1 MDRSAGDLARR
12 TLDWPVRV
20 EGFQRPGRRRCAAD
34 DVVRAPAC
42 FLESAVHAVT
52 AVASTRFL
60 FANPGGIELPQA
72 AFIAGLTG
80 NAPLSRGNTVSAT
93 EKKSKTTKPKES
105 PAGRWLSYRPE
116 IKVLD
121 CTIRDG
127 GLMNDHHFDDATV
140 KAVYKACVEGG
151 IDYMEIGYKASRKG
165 IKVGEH
171 GPWKYC
177 LEEDIR
183 RIVGDNQTD
192 LKLAVMADAER
203 CDYHE
208 DIPAKKESVIDM
220 IRVATYINQIPTALD
235 MVKDAHDKGY
245 ETTVN
250 LMAASTVP
258 DRELN
263 EGLEM
268 LAGSEA
274 QGIYVVDSFGALYS
288 EQVQYLVKKYQHYC
302 KASGKE
308 VGVHMHNNLQLAYA
322 NTIEGIIL
330 GSNLLDATMAGLGRG
345 AGNCPMELLIGFLH
359 NPKYNLRPVL
369 ECVQYAIEPLRS
381 KLGWGFDLPYMMT
394 GLLNQ
399 HPRAAM
405 NFKAGEGQGD
415 IGAFYDAVM
424 DGQ

>member
-1 MDRSAGDLARR
+1 MSAK
-12 TLDWPVRV
+12 
-20 EGFQRPGRRRCAAD
+20 EKAAKPAKAAKATHTAK
-34 DVVRAPAC
+34 VV
-42 FLESAVHAVT
+42 
-52 AVASTRFL
+52 
-60 FANPGGIELPQA
+60 
-72 AFIAGLTG
+72 
-80 NAPLSRGNTVSAT
+80 NTV
-93 EKKSKTTKPKES
+93 KPKES
-105 PAGRWLSYRPE
+105 PAERWISYRPE

-127 GLMNDHHFDDATV
+127 GLMNNHHFDDKVV
-140 KAVYKACVEGG
+140 KAVYTACVEAG

-165 IKVGEH
+165 IKQGEH
-171 GPWKYC
+171 GCWKYC
-177 LEEDIR
+177 LEDDVR
-183 RIVGDNQTD
+183 RIVGENKTA
-192 LKLAVMADAER
+192 LKLAIMADAER
-203 CDYHE
+203 CDYQE
-208 DIPAKKESVIDM
+208 DIPPKKESVIDM

-245 ETTVN
+245 QTTVN

-263 EGLEM
+263 EGLEL

-274 QGIYVVDSFGALYS
+274 MGIYVVDSFGALYS
-288 EQVQYLVKKYQHYC
+288 EQVHHLVKKYQHYC
-302 KASGKE
+302 KPSGKE

-330 GSNLLDATMAGLGRG
+330 GTNVLDATMAGLGRG

-369 ECVQYAIEPLRS
+369 QCVQNTIEPLRAE
-381 KLGWGFDLPYMMT
+381 LGWGFDLPYMMT

-405 NFKAGEGQGD
+405 KFKAGEGTGD
-415 IGAFYDAVM
+415 IVTFYDSIIAEA
-424 DGQ
+424 